1 MAYEIEL
8 GRDAQRHLR
17 NLPARDRSR
26 VLDEIE
32 RQLTHQ
38 PTLETQHRF
47 PMRPN
52 QTAAW
57 ELWVDPLRVYYDV
70 LGEEQV
76 VLIKAVGRKVGNR
89 VLIDGREV
97 NLNE

>member
-1 MAYEIEL
+1 MYDE
-8 GRDAQRHLR
+8 GQY
-17 NLPARDRSR
+17 
-26 VLDEIE
+26 VDEIE

-38 PTLETQHRF
+38 PNLETQHRF
-47 PMRPN
+47 LMRPN

-70 LGEEQV
+70 MEEEQVVLV
-76 VLIKAVGRKVGNR
+76 VLIKAVGRKAGNR

-97 NLNE
+97 NLHE